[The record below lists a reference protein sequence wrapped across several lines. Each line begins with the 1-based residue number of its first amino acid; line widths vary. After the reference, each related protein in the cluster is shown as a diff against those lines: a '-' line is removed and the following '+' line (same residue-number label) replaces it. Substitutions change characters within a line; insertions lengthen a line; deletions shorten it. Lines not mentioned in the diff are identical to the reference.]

1 MKSKFIQALEQVM
14 KEMDGAYSMGTTGT
28 GTTMGTV
35 EQDPEKMAQNVAGA
49 AQQAGTKEKEAM
61 AAANKAFLAA
71 VQSHPA
77 LKGDLAKI
85 NPDFIKNLQ
94 NQR

>member
-14 KEMDGAYSMGTTGT
+14 KEVDGAYTMGTTGT
-28 GTTMGTV
+28 GSV

-77 LKGDLAKI
+77 LKGDLTKI

-94 NQR
+94 TQQ

>member
-1 MKSKFIQALEQVM
+1 MKSKFIQALEAVM
-14 KEMDGAYSMGTTGT
+14 KEVDGGYTMGTTGT
-28 GTTMGTV
+28 TSMGST

-49 AQQAGTKEKEAM
+49 AQQAGAKEKEAIN
-61 AAANKAFLAA
+61 AANKAFIAA

-85 NPDFIKNLQ
+85 NPDFIKTLQ
-94 NQR
+94 TIK